1 MRIDHRTLTVAVLAL
16 AASAPAMAYVG
27 PGAGLTLL
35 SALWGLLVAVLA
47 AVAFLV
53 VWPIRRW
60 RRRRQ
65 AALETGTDSG
75 SEHAIRPE
83 NSLPSEPVPSER
95 VVPSE
100 QSEQEIPFGGA
111 EQRRTGTGGDGR

>member
-1 MRIDHRTLTVAVLAL
+1 MGIMGKSVPIALLAL
-16 AASAPAMAYVG
+16 LASAQTFAYVG

-35 SALWGLLVAVLA
+35 SALWGLLAAVLA

-65 AALETGTDSG
+65 AALQGANAEASQAEG
-75 SEHAIRPE
+75 
-83 NSLPSEPVPSER
+83 PSP
-95 VVPSE
+95 
-100 QSEQEIPFGGA
+100 A
-111 EQRRTGTGGDGR
+111 MEQRREAEGR

>member
-1 MRIDHRTLTVAVLAL
+1 MRIHRTTVLAAL
-16 AASAPAMAYVG
+16 LSCVASAPVMAYVG

-65 AALETGTDSG
+65 AALESGTDPG
-75 SEHAIRPE
+75 ADEAAAPAGMETRRDGLRE
-83 NSLPSEPVPSER
+83 ADQREVVER
-95 VVPSE
+95 E
-100 QSEQEIPFGGA
+100 AGLKEDA
-111 EQRRTGTGGDGR
+111 R

>member
-1 MRIDHRTLTVAVLAL
+1 MRISAASGALLLAL
-16 AASAPAMAYVG
+16 LAAAPASAYVG

-35 SALWGLLVAVLA
+35 SALWGLLAAVLA

-65 AALETGTDSG
+65 AALEGAKAESG
-75 SEHAIRPE
+75 NPAV
-83 NSLPSEPVPSER
+83 EPDMER
-95 VVPSE
+95 RRE
-100 QSEQEIPFGGA
+100 A
-111 EQRRTGTGGDGR
+111 EGR

>member
-1 MRIDHRTLTVAVLAL
+1 MRRMVLTAL
-16 AASAPAMAYVG
+16 VCLASAPAMAYVG

-53 VWPIRRW
+53 LWPIRRW

-65 AALETGTDSG
+65 QALES
-75 SEHAIRPE
+75 
-83 NSLPSEPVPSER
+83 
-95 VVPSE
+95 
-100 QSEQEIPFGGA
+100 
-111 EQRRTGTGGDGR
+111 GTGLGDEAPAVAESRHTDADRR